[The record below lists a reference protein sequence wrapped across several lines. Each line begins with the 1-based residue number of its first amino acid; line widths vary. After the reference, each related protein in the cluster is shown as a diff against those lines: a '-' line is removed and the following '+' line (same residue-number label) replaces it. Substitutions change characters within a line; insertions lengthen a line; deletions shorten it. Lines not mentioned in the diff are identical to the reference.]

1 MIKSLFTLATG
12 MKAQQ
17 TYLDNISNNLANINT
32 PGFKRSQVN
41 FQDLLYSKD
50 AAAAGAQSGTGIEIP
65 TGLQIG
71 GGVRLN
77 STSKNFTQGTQIV
90 TGGQFDMAI
99 QGAGFFQVTRPD
111 GTNVFTRDGSFRVN
125 SQSQVVNSDGLPV
138 TPAISIPGDAV
149 NVTIGTD
156 GTINVKLPDGSI
168 TNVGQLQLVN
178 FVNPGGLESLGKNQY
193 GETPASGAPTIGIPG
208 EQGLGEIFQ
217 GFLEGANVETVTELV
232 NMITAQRAYEVNSK
246 GIRAAD
252 EMLRSAASIMR

>member
-32 PGFKRSQVN
+32 TGFKRSQVN
-41 FQDLLYSKD
+41 FQDLLYSND
-50 AAAAGAQSGTGIEIP
+50 AKAGSESGAGIEIP

-77 STSKNFTQGTQIV
+77 STTKVFAQGTSIG
-90 TGGQFDMAI
+90 TSNTFDMSI
-99 QGAGFFQVTRPD
+99 QGDGFFQITKSD
-111 GTNVFTRDGSFRVN
+111 GSQVYTRDGSFRLNGTGQLVTT
-125 SQSQVVNSDGLPV
+125 DGLAL
-138 TPAISIPGDAV
+138 TPTITIPSDAT

-156 GTINVKLPDGSI
+156 GTVNVTLPAGTVS
-168 TNVGQLQLVN
+168 NLGQLQLVK
-178 FVNPGGLESLGKNQY
+178 FVNPGGLESLGRNLFR
-193 GETPASGAPTIGIPG
+193 ESPASGAPTTGIPG

-217 GFLEGANVETVTELV
+217 GFLEGSNVETVTELV

-246 GIRAAD
+246 GIQSADQMLQAANNII
-252 EMLRSAASIMR
+252 R

>member
-41 FQDLLYSKD
+41 FQDLMYSNESSP
-50 AAAAGAQSGTGIEIP
+50 GAESGSGIEIP

-77 STSKNFTQGTQIV
+77 STTKTFTQGTQIV
-90 TGGQFDMAI
+90 TGNPFDMSI
-99 QGAGFFQVTRPD
+99 QGEGFFQVTQPD
-111 GTNVFTRDGSFRVN
+111 GTNVFTRDGSFRLSSN
-125 SQSQVVNSDGLPV
+125 SEIVTTEGLPL
-138 TPAISIPGDAV
+138 TPAISIPSDSI

-156 GTINVKLPDGSI
+156 GTMNAQLPDGSI
-168 TNVGQLQLVN
+168 TNVGQMQLVR
-178 FVNPGGLESLGKNQY
+178 FVNPGGLESLGKNLLR
-193 GETPASGAPTIGIPG
+193 ETPASGPPTISTPG
-208 EQGLGEIFQ
+208 EQGAGEIFQ
-217 GFLEGANVETVTELV
+217 GFIEGANVETVTELV
-232 NMITAQRAYEVNSK
+232 NMITAQRAYEVNSR

-252 EMLRSAASIMR
+252 EMLRAAAAIMR

>member
-41 FQDLLYSKD
+41 FQDLLYSKESS
-50 AAAAGAQSGTGIEIP
+50 AGAQSGNGIEIP

-77 STSKNFTQGTQIV
+77 STTKTFTQGTQII
-90 TGGQFDMAI
+90 TQNPFDMAI
-99 QGAGFFQVTRPD
+99 QGDGFFQVTQPD
-111 GTNVFTRDGSFRVN
+111 GANVFTRDGSFRLN
-125 SQSQVVNSDGLPV
+125 SQSQLVTSGGLPL
-138 TPAISIPGDAV
+138 TPAISIPSDAV
-149 NVTIGTD
+149 NVTIGAD
-156 GTINVKLPDGSI
+156 GTINIKLPDNSI
-168 TNVGQLQLVN
+168 SNVGQIQLVK
-178 FVNPGGLESLGKNQY
+178 FVNPGGLDSLGKNLY
-193 GETPASGAPTIGIPG
+193 SETPASGAPVTGLPG

-252 EMLRSAASIMR
+252 EMLRSAANIMR